1 MILATTNTFK
11 GAMVSFIVVFGFFST
26 LYADLV
32 LGAIANNLLGLPSGD
47 FAPLYWLWFVAKRLP
62 MLSF

>member
-1 MILATTNTFK
+1 LILATTNTFK
-11 GAMVSFIVVFGFFST
+11 GAFVAFVAVFGFFST
-26 LYADLV
+26 LYADLI
-32 LGAIANNLLGLPSGD
+32 LGAIADNLLGLPSAD